1 MEAIWEMATQTG
13 IWAVLFVFLFFIQI
27 KDSKTRE
34 GKYQETIAKL
44 AASLEI
50 VADIEEKITAIK
62 NRMDEADAKKEEGA
76 DEAEVNAPDE
86 KTSA

>member
-1 MEAIWEMATQTG
+1 MEAILEMATQTG
-13 IWAVLFVFLFFIQI
+13 IWAVLFVFLFFVQL

-34 GKYQETIAKL
+34 GKYQETIEKL

-62 NRMDEADAKKEEGA
+62 KRIDDAHEKKENLLGEEPVGA
-76 DEAEVNAPDE
+76 E
-86 KTSA
+86 

>member
-1 MEAIWEMATQTG
+1 MEAILEMATQTG
-13 IWAVLFVFLFFIQI
+13 IWAVLFVFLFFVQL

-34 GKYQETIAKL
+34 GKYQETISKL

-62 NRMDEADAKKEEGA
+62 NRMDAADEKKEKGA
-76 DEAEVNAPDE
+76 DEAEADAP
-86 KTSA
+86 